1 MNTLLY
7 LPRTVRH
14 WFSDGVLRRTFKNAG
29 MLLTGRATNGL
40 LSLATLSLLAHSL
53 GVDRFGVI
61 VLVQTY
67 VLVLIAFATF
77 QSWQAVIRYGA
88 ICLER
93 KDIPAFQSLI
103 KFTFILDVV
112 GVLFGFA
119 LGYGLAPI
127 VGPYVDWPPE
137 VIHYAQL
144 YSFLILFTMVATP
157 MGILRLCDRFDLLAW
172 QTVLTPL
179 LRLIG
184 CALVALVDGP
194 FWGYLMAWF
203 VAGAAGGTLLVF
215 LGWREAVRQGFLKG
229 WTWSLKGITKGHPG
243 LWKFSMVSTLH
254 ASVQMIPSQLS
265 TFIVGWVAA
274 PAAAGLFKV
283 GRDVATAL
291 SKPAELLNQSIYP
304 EFARLGSKGSWHDF
318 ARLILRGGAMG
329 GGAAVVLLLIAL
341 AFGTQ
346 FLTLFFGPEFAGAYW
361 PLVMLIGSAGLT
373 ICGFPMDPALFAMG
387 RPGIALR
394 IGTVVIIVLYLPL
407 LVVMTQ
413 HYGAIGAAGA
423 TLLAAFM
430 TLTSMSIFTAAQLR
444 RQAAMTAAVQ
454 DAQDAQEKCKAAA
467 PVEPVGS

>member
-1 MNTLLY
+1 MNALLY
-7 LPRTVRH
+7 LPRMVRH
-14 WFSDGVLRRTFKNAG
+14 WFTDGVLRRTFKNAG

-40 LSLATLSLLAHSL
+40 LSLATLSIMAHSL
-53 GVDRFGVI
+53 GIEQFGMI

-93 KDIPAFQSLI
+93 KDIPAFQALI
-103 KFTFILDVV
+103 KFTCILDVI

-119 LGYGLAPI
+119 LGYLLAPI
-127 VGPYVDWPPE
+127 IGPYMDWTPE
-137 VIHYAQL
+137 VIRYAQL
-144 YSFLILFTMVATP
+144 YSFLILFTMIATP

-184 CALVALVDGP
+184 VGSIALVDGP
-194 FWGYLMAWF
+194 FWAYLAAWF
-203 VAGAAGGTLLVF
+203 IAGAAGGTLLVV
-215 LGWREAVRQGFLKG
+215 LGWREAVRQGFLKDI
-229 WTWSLKGITKGHPG
+229 TWSLKGITKEHPG
-243 LWKFSMVSTLH
+243 LWKFSIISTLH
-254 ASVQMIPSQLS
+254 ASVQIIPSQMS
-265 TFIVGWVAA
+265 TFIVGLVAG

-329 GGAAVVLLLIAL
+329 GGAAVLLLLAAL

-346 FLTLFFGPEFAGAYW
+346 FLTVFFGEPFAGAYW
-361 PLVMLIGSAGLT
+361 PLVLLIASAGLT

-394 IGTVVIIVLYLPL
+394 IGTVVIVVLYLPL
-407 LVVMTQ
+407 LVVLTDM
-413 HYGAIGAAGA
+413 YGAVGAAVA
-423 TLLAAFM
+423 TLGAALM
-430 TLTSMSIFTAAQLR
+430 TLVSMSTFTALQLR
-444 RQAAMTAAVQ
+444 HQAAASCSASEGVTPQSAL
-454 DAQDAQEKCKAAA
+454 
-467 PVEPVGS
+467 S

>member
-1 MNTLLY
+1 MNDALMY
-7 LPRTVRH
+7 VPRTVRH
-14 WFSDGVLRRTFKNAG
+14 WFSDGILRRTFKNAG

-40 LSLATLSLLAHSL
+40 LSLATLSLMAHSL
-53 GVDRFGVI
+53 GIERFGMI

-88 ICLER
+88 VCLER

-103 KFTFILDVV
+103 KFTSLLDVV

-119 LGYGLAPI
+119 LGYVLAPI
-127 VGPYVDWPPE
+127 VGPYVDWTPE
-137 VIHYAQL
+137 VVRYAQL
-144 YSFLILFTMVATP
+144 YSFLILFTMIATP

-184 CALVALVDGP
+184 VAAVAIIDGP
-194 FWGYLMAWF
+194 FWAYLTAWF
-203 VAGAAGGTLLVF
+203 VAGAAGGTLLVV
-215 LGWREAVRQGFLKG
+215 LGWREAVRQGYLKG
-229 WTWSLKGITKGHPG
+229 ITWSLKGITKDHPG
-243 LWKFSMVSTLH
+243 LWKFSIISTLH
-254 ASVQMIPSQLS
+254 ASIHMIPSHLS
-265 TFIVGWVAA
+265 TFIVGWVAT

-329 GGAAVVLLLIAL
+329 GGAAVFLLVVAL
-341 AFGTQ
+341 ALGSQ
-346 FLTLFFGPEFAGAYW
+346 FLTVFFGAEFAGAYW
-361 PLVMLIGSAGLT
+361 PLVLLIASAGLT

-394 IGTVVIIVLYLPL
+394 TGTVVIVVLYLPL
-407 LVVMTQ
+407 LVLLTEQ
-413 HYGAIGAAGA
+413 HGAVGAAAA
-423 TLLAAFM
+423 TLAAALM
-430 TLTSMSIFTAAQLR
+430 MLVSMSAFTAVQLR
-444 RQAAMTAAVQ
+444 RQAEGCSSADRASPQSAL
-454 DAQDAQEKCKAAA
+454 
-467 PVEPVGS
+467 S